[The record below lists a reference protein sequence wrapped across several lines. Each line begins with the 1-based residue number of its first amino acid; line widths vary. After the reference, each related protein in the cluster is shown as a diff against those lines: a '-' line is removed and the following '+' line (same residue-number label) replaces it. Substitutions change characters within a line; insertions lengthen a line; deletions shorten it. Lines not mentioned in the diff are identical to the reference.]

1 MDVYSF
7 VYTRRLKGTV
17 ITTHV
22 MATVAIVLKTTKKLN
37 NNEYSVAVRVTH
49 DREPR
54 YFPISTLVTNQS
66 LKFRCTKE
74 QWRPAEKEDNGL
86 GRFRKS
92 VEGYRE
98 LNEILQAKLKQAQA
112 VLSEYERLC
121 IPFSFERFEQ
131 DLKRSHLVN
140 EQSEQRS
147 TVVQSKPMP
156 SVKLNDYYAQ
166 QIAIL
171 DEQQRTGLSGLFLET
186 QRVLK
191 KFRPDALLIDVNF
204 RFLETFEYWLRNVR
218 NNKDTTISVKMRNL
232 QRVMNLAIEDKL
244 IKQEDYPFGEKKY
257 SVNKRLD
264 HTTKKIAIHTDKVA
278 KLKALELKPGS
289 SLHFAQ
295 QIFMFSYYSRGMNFI
310 DITFLKWS
318 DMPDN
323 VINYVR
329 RKTRGRFEIPVN
341 PHIEAI
347 LNYFMTNYHVP
358 GGYVFPIL
366 NDNIHITPK
375 QKYTRKKTALKAVND
390 NLKKLAEMI
399 GEPTLKLTTNVG
411 RHSYATGL
419 KRAGVNTAYITAAL
433 GHATQEQTQTYLD
446 DFESGAIEQFEDQ
459 LFK

>member
-1 MDVYSF
+1 
-7 VYTRRLKGTV
+7 
-17 ITTHV
+17 
-22 MATVAIVLKTTKKLN
+22 MATLAIVLNTTYKLD
-37 NNEYSVAVRVTH
+37 NNEYSVALRITH
-49 DREPR
+49 DRKSK
-54 YFPISTLVTNQS
+54 YFSIASLISNNNLSFQC
-66 LKFRCTKE
+66 RKE
-74 QWRPAEKEDNGL
+74 YWRPAEKEDNGL

-92 VEGYRE
+92 VDGYKQ
-98 LNEILQAKLKQAQA
+98 LNEVLEAKLKYAQDILNDYDK
-112 VLSEYERLC
+112 LS
-121 IPFSFERFEQ
+121 IPFNFQRFEQ
-131 DLKRSHLVN
+131 DLKRSHLIN
-140 EQSEQRS
+140 EQPE
-147 TVVQSKPMP
+147 
-156 SVKLNDYYAQ
+156 AQ
-166 QIAIL
+166 QITVQRILVPKVRLYDYYTQQIAVL
-171 DEQQRTGLSGLFLET
+171 DEQQRTGLSGLFLEV
-186 QRVLK
+186 QRILK
-191 KFRPDALLIDVNF
+191 KFRPDALVSDVNF

-264 HTTKKIAIHTDKVA
+264 HTTKKIAIHTDKIG
-278 KLKALELKPGS
+278 KLKALELEPGS

-318 DMPDN
+318 DMPEN
-323 VINYVR
+323 VISYVR
-329 RKTRGRFEIPVN
+329 RKTRGKFEIPVN

-347 LNYFMTNYHVP
+347 LSYFMNSYSIP

-390 NLKKLAEMI
+390 NLKKLAKLI

-419 KRAGVNTAYITAAL
+419 KRSGANTAYITEAL

-446 DFESGAIEQFEDQ
+446 SFESGVIEGLESK
-459 LFK
+459 LFDM